1 MSCRSQ
7 TFAPFRPWPTAIL
20 GATLRSRFGSAYT
33 GVSSTVINILKG
45 WAIAFGSVFGQAF
58 HRVWQQYIGRFI
70 TVIKSGILTLI
81 GIMDGLVSSFFRV
94 PLFKRVG
101 GLRVV
106 RLLGLSSSLGFSRW
120 CC

>member
-1 MSCRSQ
+1 M
-7 TFAPFRPWPTAIL
+7 L
-20 GATLRSRFGSAYT
+20 G
-33 GVSSTVINILKG
+33 STKYSTPKMRLSKALAVLSLIFLK
-45 WAIAFGSVFGQAF
+45 VGQLLLVPSLAKRF

-70 TVIKSGILTLI
+70 TVRKSGILTLT
-81 GIMDGLVSSFFRV
+81 GITDWPVSSFFRV

-106 RLLGLSSSLGFSRW
+106 CLLGLSSSLGLSRW